1 MLLTS
6 FALPLNQNILFDE
19 IAKGKRSI
27 HVRSTMMASIMV

>member
-1 MLLTS
+1 MSLPS
-6 FALPLNQNILFDE
+6 FALPLNQNLLFDG